1 MTITEVCDLLRK
13 ELINNGYEYGF
24 VVAGK
29 KYKPDMSN
37 GLDSEYYRLSMTIYR
52 VQHPSVTMKE
62 KIGTCVE
69 TVLVMKTILD
79 AHNIPNKIWLL
90 YNSGKNKV
98 HTILTFEAEN
108 KVVYLE
114 LTPQSAKPWYGR
126 ELVYDSEETFQQ
138 AYYQK
143 GFEIIDVTEQIEIG
157 QPPRFLL
164 ERLNKRK

>member
-1 MTITEVCDLLRK
+1 MKIIEISDLLRK
-13 ELINNGYEYGF
+13 ELFNNGYEYGF
-24 VVAGK
+24 VVDGK

-37 GLDSEYYRLSMTIYR
+37 GFDSEYYRLSMTIYR

-114 LTPQSAKPWYGR
+114 LTPQSAKPWYGK
-126 ELVYDSEETFQQ
+126 EIVYSSEEEFLEE
-138 AYYQK
+138 YRRNNY
-143 GFEIIDVTEQIEIG
+143 EVSDVTDAIVIG
-157 QPPRFLL
+157 QPPEFLL
-164 ERLNKRK
+164 KKLR